1 MGKIEVTVEEWDIL
15 LDHKR
20 HGPTVLMREKAEA
33 MLMLAE
39 GAGIDF
45 VARIVGRQPSTVNQW
60 KRDFGECRLASIYDF
75 KLGNL
80 NASKLTVSQREEV
93 MEVLSQ
99 PPSPDLVPSG
109 FWTVPA
115 LSAWVSDRFEVTYD
129 SDTSL
134 VFLLHQAGLSFHG
147 VEAFDKRRASDD
159 VIEVRMGE
167 IQAELAEDLADPEV
181 IVVAAD
187 EVRLEHEAIT
197 RRAWYKRGEK
207 TKLKVDR
214 QRQAQSYI
222 GFLDQKTGSVHLE
235 AVEWQNS
242 DTIITALTSFALHHK
257 GHKITIVWDNAGWHK
272 SKKLRHELATN
283 QTLAGIHLINMPPYA
298 PDHNPIEHV
307 WAEAKAQISNLQRD
321 TFEQTRHA
329 FETFITGNTFPY
341 KL

>member
-33 MLMLAE
+33 IMLLSRGVADEVVAE
-39 GAGIDF
+39 M
-45 VARIVGRQPSTVNQW
+45 VGRQPSTVNQW
-60 KRDFGECRLASIYDF
+60 RRDFYSFRLASIHDF

-80 NASKLTVSQREEV
+80 NASKLTASQREEV
-93 MEVLSQ
+93 MEVLSK
-99 PPSPDLVPSG
+99 PPSPDLVPTG

-115 LSAWVSDRFEVTYD
+115 LSTWISDRFEVTYD

-147 VEAFDKRRASDD
+147 VEAFDKRRASEDA
-159 VIEVRMGE
+159 INARMEE
-167 IQAELAEDLADPEV
+167 IRAEIAQDLADPTT

-197 RRAWYKRGEK
+197 RRAWYKRGTK

-214 QRQAQSYI
+214 ARQAQSYI
-222 GFLDQKTGSVHLE
+222 GFLNQNDGGVHLE

-242 DTIITALTSFALHHK
+242 DTIITALTNFALKHQGK
-257 GHKITIVWDNAGWHK
+257 KITIVWDNAGWHK

-283 QTLAGIHLINMPPYA
+283 HTLTGIHLINMPPYA

-307 WAEAKAQISNLQRD
+307 WAEAKAQISNIQRD
-321 TFEQTRHA
+321 TFKQTRTA
-329 FETFITGNTFPY
+329 FETFITGNKFPY